1 MQRMHDIAKVLFPTL
16 LIFSVIPVSLTATV
30 RGQNF
35 TATHYSTTTITSN
48 MSTPVHEVLVLF
60 ARASNRPCTYAYT
73 TISNVKAGQRF
84 VGDISVMPSS
94 PSLPVPRTDF
104 HLFNST
110 GFDTFQSTAYSSPRC
125 GTPGAYINV
134 REMVSHHVDFAFPKD
149 GGYYMVFVNLSSDNA
164 EKIVMTGVLFG
175 LVSVVEVFT
184 TVETWGILLPE
195 AISFIA
201 VSTIGIVLLVALR
214 IAKDRRHRA
223 SLDMRG

>member
-1 MQRMHDIAKVLFPTL
+1 
-16 LIFSVIPVSLTATV
+16 
-30 RGQNF
+30 
-35 TATHYSTTTITSN
+35 
-48 MSTPVHEVLVLF
+48 
-60 ARASNRPCTYAYT
+60 
-73 TISNVKAGQRF
+73 
-84 VGDISVMPSS
+84 
-94 PSLPVPRTDF
+94 
-104 HLFNST
+104 
-110 GFDTFQSTAYSSPRC
+110 
-125 GTPGAYINV
+125 
-134 REMVSHHVDFAFPKD
+134 MVSHHVDFAFPKD